1 MFLEIDVKLA
11 HTVRMSDLITYL
23 LPDIFSA
30 IMILCMGVY
39 LFFEK
44 DLYVARLRKS
54 FFILLSVCFVYSL
67 LCIPMDI
74 VMNFE
79 SVFSPAASLAV
90 ATVHAVFSQVIA
102 VLLMFYIVRDSQN
115 NLSGK
120 REMKP
125 VIYAAAAL
133 TCASITL
140 FIINIRTGIAFSFPS
155 QGGEVEFGPLYFIH
169 FILLSCAAVVT
180 FTFIF
185 RERDNILPQIR
196 RMASYVP
203 IIIAVLVVMQ
213 IIYPKSEALL
223 ILVSVL
229 LFYCFTNLTTSSFLI
244 DNLTGFGNLKYMS
257 SFLSYYFD
265 KGFQFSVITVQ
276 IHDYS
281 RMHMDFDVKSVDT
294 LIRTIGSRFAQL
306 DLIQQ
311 VFRISENN
319 FVLIGP
325 APSDPSCRTLC
336 SQIVDIFSGTYVI
349 DRTNFTLK
357 GDIYLIPCPVV
368 AASRDEVFGML
379 TFFSER
385 KVDFRS
391 LSTSYYSAGNDFF
404 RFIVCDLRLKEL
416 LNRRSYMVSLIKK
429 ACEEDLFEVEF
440 QPVFDCD
447 GNFCNL
453 AECLIRLYD
462 KRYGHY
468 VSPLDFIPIAESE
481 GYIDKIGMFVLARSC
496 RIIRECMDKGVPV
509 PTISVNFSVRQF
521 YSTNLVDDV
530 MNLIDSFEVP
540 PEYIKIEITETS
552 IIENFSK
559 VRHVMEQMMHR
570 GLGFYLDDFGSGYA
584 NIARYISLPF
594 ECVKIDR
601 SFIRA
606 AMNNRRN
613 DVFLH
618 SVVSCFTSLDY
629 KVIFEGIETVEGY
642 KYVCRFDKAVIQGFF
657 YSPPLKNS
665 EFRKLLGLPDF

>member
-1 MFLEIDVKLA
+1 MFLEIDVKLS
-11 HTVRMSDLITYL
+11 HTVFMSDIITYL

-54 FFILLSVCFVYSL
+54 FFILLSACFLYSL

-79 SVFSPAASLAV
+79 NVFSPSASLAV
-90 ATVHAVFSQVIA
+90 ATVHAVSSQVTA
-102 VLLMFYIVRDSQN
+102 NLLMFYIVRDSQN

-120 REMKP
+120 REIRP
-125 VIYAAAAL
+125 VLYAAAVL

-155 QGGEVEFGPLYFIH
+155 DGTSVEFGPLYFIH
-169 FILLSCAAVVT
+169 FILLSFAAIVT

-185 RERDNILPQIR
+185 LKRDHILPQIR

-203 IIIAVLVVMQ
+203 VIIAVLVVIQ

-223 ILVSVL
+223 ILVAVL

-281 RMHMDFDVKSVDT
+281 RMHVDFDVKSVDT
-294 LIRTIGSRFAQL
+294 LIKTIGNRFAQL
-306 DLIQQ
+306 ELIQQ

-325 APSDPSCRTLC
+325 PPADRRCRTLC

-357 GDIYLIPCPVV
+357 GDIYLIPCPIV
-368 AASRDEVFGML
+368 AASRDEVFSML

-385 KVDFRS
+385 KVDLRS
-391 LSTSYYSAGNDFF
+391 LAAPYYSAGNDFF
-404 RFIVCDLRLKEL
+404 SLIVCDLRLKEL
-416 LNRRSYMVSLIKK
+416 LNRRNYVIGLIKK
-429 ACEEDLFEVEF
+429 AFDENLFEVEY
-440 QPVFDCD
+440 QPVFDTG

-468 VSPLDFIPIAESE
+468 VRPLEFIPIAESE
-481 GYIDKIGMFVLARSC
+481 GYIDRIGLFVLDKSC
-496 RIIRECMDKGVPV
+496 RVIKECIDKGLPV
-509 PTISVNFSVRQF
+509 PTISVNFSARQF
-521 YSTNLVDDV
+521 YSANLVDDV
-530 MNLIDSFEVP
+530 MNLIDSYGVP

-559 VRHVMEQMMHR
+559 VRHVMEEMMHR

-606 AMNNRRN
+606 AMNDRKN

-642 KYVCRFDKAVIQGFF
+642 NYVCRFDKAVIQGFF
-657 YSPPLKNS
+657 YSPPLKS
-665 EFRKLLGLPDF
+665 GKFRKLLGLSDF